1 MYNSTHRRVL
11 SYMMLHAVILG
22 IFGTFWVQLKHKF
35 KYLYKTLASNALIHA
50 KKKTP
55 LNTKISSQVPMK
67 VFFSKK
73 TKINYKRVN
82 STWLKLV

>member
-1 MYNSTHRRVL
+1 MYNSTQQRVL

-35 KYLYKTLASNALIHA
+35 KYLYKTIASNALTHA
-50 KKKTP
+50 KKTP
-55 LNTKISSQVPMK
+55 LNTKISSQVPME
-67 VFFSKK
+67 VFFSKNA
-73 TKINYKRVN
+73 KINYKRVN